1 MIEYGLIGEKLSHS
15 YSKPIHERL
24 ADYSYEILPLSKE
37 EFSVFMEEKQFLGIN
52 VTIPYKQAVIPYL
65 YEIDS
70 KAKEIGAVNTI
81 VNREGKLYG
90 YNTDFYGLL
99 YTIEKNKILIKD
111 KKVFVLGNGGAAKA
125 VLAVLD
131 YLKAG
136 EIIIV
141 KYKKEE
147 NTITYEEAEKN
158 HSDVD
163 VIINTSPVGMFP
175 KIEDSPIDLTPF
187 KNLSTVF
194 DLIYNPLTTQLMKQ
208 AQLMNRKAV
217 NGLEMLVSQAKY
229 AAEYFLNKKI
239 SDSVIEP
246 IHKEIEQMLK

>member
-24 ADYSYEILPLSKE
+24 ADYSYEILPLRKE

-163 VIINTSPVGMFP
+163 IIINTSPVGMFP

-187 KNLSTVF
+187 KNLNTVF